1 MMKLVN
7 IINIILTFLVC
18 QSAPSFFILTCLSLL
33 ILSCKSKVLQSAV
46 YFCYTNSCKI
56 NFSLTAARDP
66 RRHHLQPT
74 VLIVQVSISSIMWDF
89 WSFFLFSW
97 YKCHNI
103 MCRQAHTSV
112 SVSSLQ
118 WTALEGG
125 KTKSG
130 FFACHQFIFPCTPL
144 PSSSSLIGVKRQE
157 PAQLTQAPQSTT

>member
-33 ILSCKSKVLQSAV
+33 ISSCKSKVLQSAV

-89 WSFFLFSW
+89 WSFFFLVDINAIISCADKPTHQCQSAVCNEQHW
-97 YKCHNI
+97 REEKQS
-103 MCRQAHTSV
+103 QASLLV
-112 SVSSLQ
+112 ISSYFL
-118 WTALEGG
+118 ALLYPV
-125 KTKSG
+125 
-130 FFACHQFIFPCTPL
+130 HP
-144 PSSSSLIGVKRQE
+144 V
-157 PAQLTQAPQSTT
+157 